1 MSARTPPV
9 SFSRPFRPGMLYGTD
24 VAESAHGI
32 TEQPLQAESWS
43 AESGASDA
51 AKSTVRAVM
60 AAMPAP
66 EPVGE
71 YVMLIPYAF
80 PTSGIHFEMSGNGNV
95 APVPTSDV
103 SAALA
108 GAACACP
115 ATSAI

>member
-1 MSARTPPV
+1 MSASTPPV
-9 SFSRPFRPGMLYGTD
+9 SFSRPFRPGMLYGMD
-24 VAESAHGI
+24 VAERAHGI
-32 TEQPLQAESWS
+32 TVQPLQAESWS

-51 AKSTVRAVM
+51 PKSTVRAVM

-95 APVPTSDV
+95 APAPTRLV
-103 SAALA
+103 SCEAV
-108 GAACACP
+108 GAAW
-115 ATSAI
+115 